1 MLLRFES
8 AQPQPVCHP
17 HHPGTPSRQPLV
29 LESEHF
35 PCPVSDS
42 NRQQENSAPQVSSS
56 ECSPGH
62 FPAVGREIKV
72 LITRFPPFQHLLAA
86 RPRVEISGDAS
97 LRGPC
102 PAIAPSLI
110 PAPRQPQPPTIL
122 SPLFS
127 RPYFPHLHPDHRA
140 SHLPGPVLTPLS
152 PASFSPQERGS
163 TQDESQVVFHLGNSG
178 LANQRQSFNS

>member
-42 NRQQENSAPQVSSS
+42 NRQQENSAPQISSS

-127 RPYFPHLHPDHRA
+127 RPYFPHLHPITGLRI
-140 SHLPGPVLTPLS
+140 
-152 PASFSPQERGS
+152 
-163 TQDESQVVFHLGNSG
+163 SQVPYSRLSAQPVSAHRSEALLRTNHKW
-178 LANQRQSFNS
+178 SFI